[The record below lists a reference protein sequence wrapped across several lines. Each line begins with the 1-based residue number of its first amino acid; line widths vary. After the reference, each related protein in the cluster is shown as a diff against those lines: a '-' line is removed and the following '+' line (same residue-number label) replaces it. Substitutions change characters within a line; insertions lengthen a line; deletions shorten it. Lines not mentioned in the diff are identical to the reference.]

1 MNKWNKWTD
10 RATLVVATGAC
21 VGTMLFGSWLLGI
34 GPAHADTQDQQFL
47 NLVHSNG
54 VGGQGD
60 SLIAYAH
67 EFCNTDGENM
77 WDTALPLAGQGVW
90 PGQFY
95 TVRVAASR
103 VYCPD
108 KIAVPVIPAP
118 VFTGLV

>member
-1 MNKWNKWTD
+1 MAMRKSL
-10 RATLVVATGAC
+10 RMARVAGAGALAISAMFA
-21 VGTMLFGSWLLGI
+21 GTALLGI

-54 VGGQGD
+54 VGGQDD
-60 SLIAYAH
+60 SLVAYAH
-67 EFCNTDGENM
+67 EFCNTDGQNM

-95 TVRVAASR
+95 TLRVAPSR